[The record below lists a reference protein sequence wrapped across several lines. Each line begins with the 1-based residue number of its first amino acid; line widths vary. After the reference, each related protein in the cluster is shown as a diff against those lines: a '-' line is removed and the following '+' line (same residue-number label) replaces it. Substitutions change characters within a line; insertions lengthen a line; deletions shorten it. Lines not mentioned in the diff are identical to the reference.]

1 MMSCNFC
8 HGWKELDFHPLL
20 YKTKFCSDGPT
31 CDKKDCI
38 YYHS

>member
-1 MMSCNFC
+1 MSCNFC
-8 HGWKELDFHPLL
+8 HGWKELDFHPVL
-20 YKTKFCSDGPT
+20 YKTKFCSTGPT